1 MLNSEFYPTPKKL
14 IDKMLEGTD
23 LSMVF
28 SVLEPSAGK
37 GDIVEV
43 LDKLQG
49 SYGRNY
55 ERLKF
60 DIDCI
65 ELDRDLR
72 SVLEGKEFRVVAS
85 DFLKYSTIKE
95 YDLIIMNPPFSTGSS
110 HLQKALDLQE
120 RNGGAVICLLNAET
134 LKNPYTNE
142 RKALK
147 QRLEDYDASI
157 EFVEDAF
164 IDAERKTNV
173 EVALVKVLLP
183 KPKRQSIILERLKKA
198 QEQEEAEQQES
209 TDVVENDFLKAIVS
223 QFQAEVKAGVE
234 LIREYYAM
242 QSFILDRFE
251 KDEKTGETVQK
262 GDCILELRVGRHDA
276 SVNEF
281 LQRVREKYWRALFS
295 NHKFT
300 GQLTSNLQGEF
311 YNKLDKLKDYDFSIH
326 NINEVRI
333 QMLKQVSKGIEDSII
348 SLFEE
353 FSYKHSWYDET
364 SSNIHYYNGWK
375 TNKAWII
382 NKKVIIPLQGWRDL
396 EYSWGGFKP
405 TNSEVGWKLAD
416 IEKCFDYLA
425 GVPATNNNIYFWLQ
439 NAEQDGQS
447 RNIELKYFKVTF
459 YKKGTCHITFS
470 NEELLK
476 KFNIY
481 GSQKKGW
488 LPPGYGKKKY
498 EEMGDEEKSVI
509 DDFEGETEYAK
520 VVANPD
526 YYLFSTS
533 NLSLLENG
541 EE

>member
-251 KDEKTGETVQK
+251 KDEKKIGRASCRE
-262 GDCILELRVGRHDA
+262 RV
-276 SVNEF
+276 
-281 LQRVREKYWRALFS
+281 
-295 NHKFT
+295 
-300 GQLTSNLQGEF
+300 
-311 YNKLDKLKDYDFSIH
+311 
-326 NINEVRI
+326 
-333 QMLKQVSKGIEDSII
+333 
-348 SLFEE
+348 
-353 FSYKHSWYDET
+353 
-364 SSNIHYYNGWK
+364 
-375 TNKAWII
+375 
-382 NKKVIIPLQGWRDL
+382 
-396 EYSWGGFKP
+396 
-405 TNSEVGWKLAD
+405 
-416 IEKCFDYLA
+416 
-425 GVPATNNNIYFWLQ
+425 
-439 NAEQDGQS
+439 
-447 RNIELKYFKVTF
+447 
-459 YKKGTCHITFS
+459 
-470 NEELLK
+470 
-476 KFNIY
+476 
-481 GSQKKGW
+481 
-488 LPPGYGKKKY
+488 
-498 EEMGDEEKSVI
+498 
-509 DDFEGETEYAK
+509 
-520 VVANPD
+520 
-526 YYLFSTS
+526 
-533 NLSLLENG
+533 
-541 EE
+541 